1 MGRLFGTDGVRGVA
15 NRELTPELAFHL
27 GRAGA
32 HILTGKVNNPQ
43 VIVGRDPRISGEML
57 EAALTAGMLSVGADV
72 YQVGV
77 VPTPA
82 VAYLVRKFAVGA
94 GVVISASHNP
104 MPDNGIKFF
113 SSSGFKL
120 PDVVED
126 EIEAHLYRNELPRP
140 LGDKLGRLYRAEDA
154 AEEYLD
160 YLASIFSTR
169 LDGLRVVIDCAHGA
183 AFHISPEIFRRLGAE
198 VIPIF
203 NRPDGLNINENCG
216 STHPESLQKA
226 VLEHGAH
233 MGFAHDGDADRV
245 LAVDER
251 GRVVDGDQIMYI
263 CALQMAAAGQL
274 RQRTLITTV
283 MSNLGLDI
291 ALKEKGIG
299 VKRTRVGDRYVLAE
313 MQESRANLGGEQ
325 SGHIIFLDYNSTG
338 DGIVTALKV
347 ATIVKATGQSL
358 AGLTAAMPRLAQVQ
372 NNVLVSRRREFSTN
386 PRIQEAIHSANAAL
400 AGVGRVLVRPSG
412 TEPKVRVLVEGE
424 DKNEL
429 EEIAGQ
435 LVKVIGEELA

>member
-120 PDVVED
+120 PDAVED
-126 EIEAHLYRNELPRP
+126 EIEAYLYRKELPRP

-154 AEEYLD
+154 EEEYLD

-216 STHPESLQKA
+216 STHPESLRKA

-251 GRVVDGDQIMYI
+251 GQVVDGDQIMYI
-263 CALQMAAAGQL
+263 CAL
-274 RQRTLITTV
+274 
-283 MSNLGLDI
+283 
-291 ALKEKGIG
+291 
-299 VKRTRVGDRYVLAE
+299 
-313 MQESRANLGGEQ
+313 
-325 SGHIIFLDYNSTG
+325 
-338 DGIVTALKV
+338 
-347 ATIVKATGQSL
+347 
-358 AGLTAAMPRLAQVQ
+358 
-372 NNVLVSRRREFSTN
+372 
-386 PRIQEAIHSANAAL
+386 
-400 AGVGRVLVRPSG
+400 
-412 TEPKVRVLVEGE
+412 
-424 DKNEL
+424 
-429 EEIAGQ
+429 
-435 LVKVIGEELA
+435 